1 MKVLLVAFFTAL
13 LTMAQAYAESDTQ
26 ETAQELPQVF
36 VNLNSDDAERIAT
49 LMKGVGPSIAER
61 IVAYRTEHGDFS
73 SLDDLLQVKGIGP
86 KTLEKN
92 RHLLKL

>member
-13 LTMAQAYAESDTQ
+13 LTMTQAYAESATQ
-26 ETAQELPQVF
+26 ETTQELPLVF
-36 VNLNSDDAERIAT
+36 VNLNSDDAERMAT